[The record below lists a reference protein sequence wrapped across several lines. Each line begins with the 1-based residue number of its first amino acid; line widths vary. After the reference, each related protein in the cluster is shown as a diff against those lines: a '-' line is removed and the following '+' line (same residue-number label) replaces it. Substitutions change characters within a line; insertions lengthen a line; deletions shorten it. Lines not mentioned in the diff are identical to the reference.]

1 MADKLKES
9 LRCKLSVTLRM
20 LLRFASLKTSG
31 QSFVFHLLLPSLNH
45 CAVLN
50 KQGGGGG
57 KGLNTQRFLSCLDEV
72 LLSGE
77 NDQRLFFSPPASHKS
92 NNYIM
97 VLEGKEKF
105 SH

>member
-45 CAVLN
+45 CGVLN

-57 KGLNTQRFLSCLDEV
+57 RGLNTRRFLSCLDEV

-77 NDQRLFFSPPASHKS
+77 NDQLLFFIPPATHKS
-92 NNYIM
+92 NNYIT
-97 VLEGKEKF
+97 VLEGREKF

>member
-1 MADKLKES
+1 
-9 LRCKLSVTLRM
+9 M

-45 CAVLN
+45 CVVLN
-50 KQGGGGG
+50 KQGVGGG

-77 NDQRLFFSPPASHKS
+77 NDQRLFFFLFLQPLINPIITLWFLREEKS
-92 NNYIM
+92 FPIN
-97 VLEGKEKF
+97 
-105 SH
+105 

>member
-31 QSFVFHLLLPSLNH
+31 QSFCFSSAFTNH

-50 KQGGGGG
+50 KQGVGGG

-77 NDQRLFFSPPASHKS
+77 NDQRLFFIPPASHKS

-97 VLEGKEKF
+97 VLEGREKF

>member
-1 MADKLKES
+1 
-9 LRCKLSVTLRM
+9 M

-45 CAVLN
+45 CVVLN
-50 KQGGGGG
+50 KQGVGGG

-72 LLSGE
+72 LLSE
-77 NDQRLFFSPPASHKS
+77 NDQRLFFFIPPASHKS

-97 VLEGKEKF
+97 VLEGREKF

>member
-1 MADKLKES
+1 
-9 LRCKLSVTLRM
+9 M

-45 CAVLN
+45 CVVLN
-50 KQGGGGG
+50 KQGVGGG

-77 NDQRLFFSPPASHKS
+77 NDQRLFFFFIPPASHKS

-97 VLEGKEKF
+97 VLEGREKF